1 MKRNLALLLLTL
13 IVTVASCSTPP
24 ATTQAP
30 EPNTPAAG
38 NEPSATPNPCDKS
51 NVQTSVKQFTDLTRE
66 FDDTSYVASFT
77 PQAQLVEPV
86 LKLQEVRR
94 KVQAIE
100 APDCFAQLKKLQI
113 IYMNGVVTAL
123 VHFLGGAQG
132 NQVQAEIAATRSL
145 RVDYET
151 ELAKVLGVTYVPPP
165 TVPPQA
171 TSAGATETPTAPPS
185 PTVTP
190 VTLTVIQRANLR
202 IGPGTEFDQVAT
214 MNGGESAIA
223 VGRNAQGDWL
233 QIIYPSDSE
242 SRAWLLVSLV
252 QVDGAVETLPVVTP

>member
-1 MKRNLALLLLTL
+1 MKRYFLLLLLTL
-13 IVTVASCSTPP
+13 AVTVASCSTPP

-30 EPNTPAAG
+30 APNTPAA
-38 NEPSATPNPCDKS
+38 ETAPSTTPNPCDKS

-100 APDCFAQLKKLQI
+100 APDCFTQLKKLQI
-113 IYMNGVVTAL
+113 IYMNGVITAL
-123 VHFLGGAQG
+123 VHFLGGAKG
-132 NQVQAEIAATRSL
+132 DQVQAEIAATRSL
-145 RVDYET
+145 RVNYEQ
-151 ELAKVLGVTYVPPP
+151 ELANVLGVTYVPPP
-165 TVPPQA
+165 TVTSQP
-171 TSAGATETPTAPPS
+171 TSAGATEAPPLPPT

-190 VTLTVIQRANLR
+190 VNLTVIQRANLR
-202 IGPGTEFDQVAT
+202 IGPGTDFDQVAT
-214 MNGGESAIA
+214 LNGGETAVA

-233 QIIYPSDSE
+233 QIVYPANSD

-252 QVDGAVETLPVVTP
+252 SVDGAVETLPVVTP